1 VHVLDIPSGCGDK
14 HGSHPPGILIGFLPE
29 EKEKEKKRE
38 NSRKREE
45 YMS

>member
-1 VHVLDIPSGCGDK
+1 
-14 HGSHPPGILIGFLPE
+14 LIGFLPE

-45 YMS
+45 YVS